1 MTLVETDG
9 KFYKVEI
16 DENILKTPGMFLG
29 QSENRCYLGVF
40 PNNATE
46 TDEEFRNHWVLGSKF
61 LNQFYVVFDASNF
74 EDGLQVG
81 IGLKNASFTI
91 E

>member
-1 MTLVETDG
+1 MKPIGLNFSLTLVEADG

-16 DENILKTPGMFLG
+16 DENILKTPGLFLG

-61 LNQFYVVFDASNF
+61 LN
-74 EDGLQVG
+74 
-81 IGLKNASFTI
+81 
-91 E
+91 

>member
-1 MTLVETDG
+1 MIQKLTKLNLEKSVLEE
-9 KFYKVEI
+9 VC
-16 DENILKTPGMFLG
+16 ENNLKTPGLFLG

-61 LNQFYVVFDASNF
+61 LN
-74 EDGLQVG
+74 
-81 IGLKNASFTI
+81 
-91 E
+91 